1 MAEQKRRIS
10 VEHIDVED
18 PKIKSRNLWF
28 YPLGTVGRDMV
39 YNMFT
44 SFIYLY
50 VLYTKEL
57 TDSQIVAITMIMV
70 AARVFDGFNDP
81 IMGNIIE
88 RTRTK
93 WGKFKPWLLA
103 GVLSTSVVLYLAF
116 NSGLTGWAFV
126 TFFGVIYFMYSIT
139 YTMND
144 ISYWGMVPALSRS
157 SDTRNQFT
165 SRTTLFAG
173 IGGTLAGLMIPMF
186 TAGTLQIGG
195 NASTAYGVIAL
206 VIAVLCPLF
215 ILFTLLGVR
224 ENRDD
229 MEKPAEKISFRLI
242 LDTIFG
248 NDQLRW
254 MVLIFLLQQIG
265 NSIVIGGIGA
275 NYVYFR
281 YGYEGGLY
289 SLFSTVGVAA
299 TAFLMLFYPAIS
311 RKLKR
316 KEFMKVL
323 CYIASAGYILMIVSG
338 VVMPAAMPAFWV
350 LTIGYMLSAFG
361 MYGFYLVMMISIFNT
376 VEYNELTKGKRCE
389 GIITSIR
396 PFITKLSSAVVVMIT
411 SLCYLL
417 FRVTDY
423 TNKIAGLEQSA
434 NQNLITTE
442 IKNAEIDK
450 VISMVENGQTSGMLL
465 FMTIVPFA
473 MLLASYFLYIRF
485 YKLDEEKYAEIVREL
500 EQKR

>member
-500 EQKR
+500 EQKH